1 MKDFKQA
8 AEETK
13 KRLGVDLFFIC
24 DKKPGACRGWDKWEG
39 CPVCM
44 NDMCHHTSNPDHAK
58 YKENIKSF
66 DIVERGDG
74 SIGYFEKEREVCGR
88 VIDFSEVK

>member
-24 DKKPGACRGWDKWEG
+24 DKLPGACRRRDSKCW
-39 CPVCM
+39 CACM
-44 NDMCHHTSNPDHAK
+44 NDLCHHTSNPDHAK
-58 YKENIKSF
+58 YKDNIKTF
-66 DIVERGDG
+66 DVVERGDG
-74 SIGYFEKEREVCGR
+74 SVGYFEKEREVTGR
-88 VIDFSEVK
+88 VIDFSGVK

>member
-1 MKDFKQA
+1 MDDFKQA
-8 AEETK
+8 AEDTK

-24 DKKPGACRGWDKWEG
+24 DRKPGACSGWDKWKG

-44 NDMCHHTSNPDHAK
+44 NDMCNHTSDPDHAK

-66 DIVERGDG
+66 DVVERGDG
-74 SIGYFEKEREVCGR
+74 SIGYFEKKREMTGR
-88 VIDFSEVK
+88 VIDFRG